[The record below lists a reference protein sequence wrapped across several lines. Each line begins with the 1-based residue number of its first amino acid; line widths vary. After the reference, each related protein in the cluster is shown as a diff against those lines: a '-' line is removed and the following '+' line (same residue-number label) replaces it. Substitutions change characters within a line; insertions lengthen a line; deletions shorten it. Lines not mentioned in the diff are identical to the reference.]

1 MATATQV
8 VDTIKQLTQK
18 AHAIQQPAQSINV
31 VNGPLI
37 VIGQGPFPKI
47 QAGLADTV
55 SVATAFIPGMQ
66 NMPPVAADS
75 DAGTIFDAYS
85 EVSFSPVDIPGT
97 SPDGSAVRPSQP
109 GASRHPD
116 QQGWVVFIDANG
128 RTTNRPTA
136 SLD

>member
-1 MATATQV
+1 MATPTQV
-8 VDTIKQLTQK
+8 VDTFKQLTQK
-18 AHAIQQPAQSINV
+18 AHALEKPAQRINV

-37 VIGQGPFPKI
+37 VIGQGPFSQI
-47 QAGLADTV
+47 QAGLADMV
-55 SVATAFIPGMQ
+55 SVATAFMPGMQ

-85 EVSFSPVDIPGT
+85 EVSFSPVDIPGAN
-97 SPDGSAVRPSQP
+97 PDGSAVRPSQP